1 MAGAPEFF
9 TKVACDGL
17 RGVTELAALINYF
30 RPGVGTIT
38 RMPLTG

>member
-17 RGVTELAALINYF
+17 RGVTGLAALINYF
-30 RPGVGTIT
+30 RHGVGIFTEAT
-38 RMPLTG
+38 LTV